1 MALLLKHQTPEQ
13 FLARLRAE
21 YREAVGDRL
30 LVLTR
35 YVINSVAVGD
45 FTDAQYRAA
54 FSRSTSQWTS
64 LKGRMNAL
72 INASNML
79 NTAIG
84 E

>member
-30 LVLTR
+30 LTLAR
-35 YVINSVAVGD
+35 YVLNSVAVGD
-45 FTDAQYRAA
+45 VTDAQYRVA
-54 FSRSTSQWTS
+54 FGRSTSQWTS
-64 LKGRMNAL
+64 LKNRMNTL
-72 INASNML
+72 VNARNTL
-79 NTAIG
+79 DTAIG